1 MDYYTPVL
9 AAQLAT
15 LEVLYILSHPAW
27 DEHTTDRA
35 LFVKM
40 MYGEWEGWDCFSDAL
55 DANPFWNE
63 KKIEFRQKVMTERT
77 LVPHIKDGD
86 CTMDLT
92 WKNVQTHDKLN
103 SGRNIAQ
110 FHPF

>member
-9 AAQLAT
+9 MAQLAT

-27 DEHTTDRA
+27 DEHKTDRA
-35 LFVKM
+35 LLVKM

-77 LVPHIKDGD
+77 LVPRIKDGD
-86 CTMDLT
+86 CTMDLAGT
-92 WKNVQTHDKLN
+92 NVPNTKTIKHN
-103 SGRNIAQ
+103 RNIAQ
-110 FHPF
+110 FHLF